1 VFRVYLGDLKAH
13 DWESQQTREREAMK
27 KLKLSRETLSVLNS
41 SDLSAVNGG
50 GIIIITPTLVCPVLT
65 AGCTGGPC
73 VMTGG
78 GTVGSC
84 TSECGPTLTGTSVIN
99 PGGG

>member
-1 VFRVYLGDLKAH
+1 
-13 DWESQQTREREAMK
+13 MK

-41 SDLSAVNGG
+41 SDLGAVHGG
-50 GIIIITPTLVCPVLT
+50 GTISIIIVQTAACPIPTL

-78 GTVGSC
+78 GGTVGSC
-84 TSECGPTLTGTSVIN
+84 TSECGGTVLTPGTSVIN
-99 PGGG
+99 PGGGF

>member
-1 VFRVYLGDLKAH
+1 
-13 DWESQQTREREAMK
+13 MK

-41 SDLSAVNGG
+41 SDLSAVHGG
-50 GIIIITPTLVCPVLT
+50 AVTIIAQTAVCPVLT
-65 AGCTGGPC
+65 NGCTGGPC

-84 TSECGPTLTGTSVIN
+84 TSECGPILTPGTSVIN
-99 PGGG
+99 PGRGF